1 MLGRT
6 LSRLLSTL
14 AILAASVAWIGW
26 LYLHTAGDPTR
37 SDRVAHAI
45 LDDPRARSEVA
56 ADIAQGIAGATNQ
69 AATQAARRAGLQQP
83 TILVSGDDPSLQ
95 KAVDAAL
102 ADPRIAA
109 NLIDAIS
116 AEHAIALG
124 VKPAHPAVIDTTTLV
139 AAVRF
144 DLGGV
149 DPVMAK
155 AIPNVA
161 AGQIKLPKAQIPLAR
176 QARTFANRWVG
187 WLSLGAL
194 FGFVI
199 AFLLGERERVLRR
212 AGGWALGAGL
222 AWAAIPPLITAAA
235 DAWVKSQAAVVKAI
249 VHGVT
254 GTVTATATLLAVAG
268 VAMIVL
274 SFVGARLV
282 RGLGH
287 GLAAAGGAAGAGAGV
302 LAGPPV
308 GGPPVGSPP
317 ASDPATGWS
326 GAYPSPVHRSPS
338 DRFAASDSWNP
349 QSPPADPGV
358 YDRFGQAGHA
368 RRQSVI
374 SVGPEATPPT
384 DDGGWQAP
392 VDPPA

>member
-37 SDRVAHAI
+37 SDRIAHAI
-45 LDDPRARSEVA
+45 LDNPQARQELA
-56 ADIAQGIAGATNQ
+56 ADIADGIAGAANQ
-69 AATQAARRAGLQQP
+69 AATQAAARAGKQQP

-95 KAVDAAL
+95 KAVDEAL
-102 ADPRIAA
+102 GDPRIAD

-124 VKPAHPAVIDTTTLV
+124 VKPAHPAVIDTATLV
-139 AAVRF
+139 TAVRYY
-144 DLGGV
+144 LANV

-155 AIPNVA
+155 AIPPMTS
-161 AGQIKLPKAQIPLAR
+161 GQIKLPKAQIPLAR

-194 FGFVI
+194 LGFVL
-199 AFLLGERERVLRR
+199 AFLIGERARVLRR

-222 AWAAIPPLITAAA
+222 TWAVIPPLITAAA

-254 GTVTATATLLAVAG
+254 GTVTATATGLAVAG
-268 VAMIVL
+268 VAAIVV
-274 SFVGARLV
+274 SFVGGRLV
-282 RGLGH
+282 NFGH
-287 GLAAAGGAAGAGAGV
+287 GLVGGGAPGKGSRPAVPAGAAAGTVAP
-302 LAGPPV
+302 PPV
-308 GGPPVGSPP
+308 GRQPVSSAARWGVRSSTDAGGPS
-317 ASDPATGWS
+317 
-326 GAYPSPVHRSPS
+326 
-338 DRFAASDSWNP
+338 SDSWNP
-349 QSPPADPGV
+349 QSPAPDPGV
-358 YDRFGQAGHA
+358 YDRFGHAGHT

-374 SVGPEATPPT
+374 SVGPPADPPT
-384 DDGGWQAP
+384 EVMWTDP